1 MAFPATPAL
10 ASGQFLRSVVSYL
23 RPLCWANAA
32 LGVSSVVALSHST
45 SLVSARPLWY
55 SAVLALGR
63 FLIDHHGTR
72 R

>member
-23 RPLCWANAA
+23 QPLCWANAA
-32 LGVSSVVALSHST
+32 LGMSSVVTLWHST
-45 SLVSARPLWY
+45 SLVRTRPLCY
-55 SAVLALGR
+55 SAVLVLGR